1 MALAIATNNAAI
13 QSAAA
18 ASSVNRDMETSM
30 ARLSTG
36 KRINSA
42 RDDAA
47 GVAIASR
54 LSSEIRGTDQAIRN
68 SVDGQALIDTAEGGH
83 KEIENILQRMREI
96 SVQSANDTNNTDDR
110 ANLQSEM
117 TALITEIDRIASVT
131 TWAGQSMMDSEGST
145 FKFQVGTATGDK
157 NQISVSIKAMAAE
170 ALGLAHAGSA
180 ALSDVSFPVNP
191 ASEVTAVAEVL
202 AVSYVAPVAEV
213 LAVSYVAPVTAV
225 TEVTAVSYV
234 APVTGVTAV
243 TEVSTTAEVLQGK
256 LSGGAKSGFLSLNN
270 GLLTGTLQIHDQGSS
285 GPKTYQN
292 VAIDLDPTVD
302 ANVTVGNFNTAAIA
316 AGSSMRATISDAAA
330 TDGQILITES
340 GPETYTGDGVKFA
353 TDAANTTAAL
363 TITVAA
369 NKGSITFNAA
379 NGLADLTFPKSNPA
393 VNDETPFAVVNLSN
407 APGGLATA
415 VIAINAGSSTHGI
428 TAFTETNASGEA
440 ELRIMK
446 NADLGTGFTAAQ
458 KNPGSKQL
466 DLADLTIN
474 RTGNDLI
481 TTAAVTAVTAV
492 TEVTAVSYVAPV
504 TGVTEVT
511 AVSYVAP
518 VAEVLAVSYV
528 APVTAVAASP
538 DGSMTAVTG
547 SRAATDGI
555 FTATA
560 GRTPVTITLKGTTIT
575 VSPLNG
581 DNGSADAA
589 KIANEINTG
598 TATHTYKAKA
608 NDDGTVTI
616 IAPPG
621 ATSVTTFENSRL
633 AVKAIDGAI
642 KAVNTQRSSL
652 GAISN
657 RLSHTV
663 NNLTNISSNLS
674 AAKGGIEDADFAFE
688 TTELAKNQILQQ
700 ASTAMLAQ
708 GNASK
713 QNVLSLL
720 QG

>member
-213 LAVSYVAPVTAV
+213 LAVSYVAPV
-225 TEVTAVSYV
+225 
-234 APVTGVTAV
+234 
-243 TEVSTTAEVLQGK
+243 
-256 LSGGAKSGFLSLNN
+256 
-270 GLLTGTLQIHDQGSS
+270 
-285 GPKTYQN
+285 
-292 VAIDLDPTVD
+292 
-302 ANVTVGNFNTAAIA
+302 
-316 AGSSMRATISDAAA
+316 
-330 TDGQILITES
+330 
-340 GPETYTGDGVKFA
+340 
-353 TDAANTTAAL
+353 
-363 TITVAA
+363 
-369 NKGSITFNAA
+369 
-379 NGLADLTFPKSNPA
+379 
-393 VNDETPFAVVNLSN
+393 
-407 APGGLATA
+407 
-415 VIAINAGSSTHGI
+415 
-428 TAFTETNASGEA
+428 
-440 ELRIMK
+440 
-446 NADLGTGFTAAQ
+446 
-458 KNPGSKQL
+458 
-466 DLADLTIN
+466 
-474 RTGNDLI
+474 
-481 TTAAVTAVTAV
+481 
-492 TEVTAVSYVAPV
+492 
-504 TGVTEVT
+504 
-511 AVSYVAP
+511 
-518 VAEVLAVSYV
+518 AEVLAVSYV
-528 APVTAVAASP
+528 APVTAVAASS